1 MTGVT
6 LNLDVVSDVVCPWC
20 YIGKRRLER
29 AAALVPAIDLKIRW
43 RPFQLDSSIPRAGHE
58 RTAYMLA
65 KFGSPAAVAAA
76 EERVAAIGRELGIPF
91 DFPAIA
97 RSPNTLDAH
106 RLIRWAGEA
115 EVEADVVERLF
126 RAYFVEGEDIGDAA
140 VLADIGAAAGLDRD
154 ELAGW
159 LATEAERDEVS
170 AEVAE
175 AQRIGVTGVPCTIVE
190 GRYAVMGAQE
200 PETLARAFTDIAEEK
215 GFGAKS

>member
-1 MTGVT
+1 VT

-29 AAALVPAIDLKIRW
+29 AAELVPAVDLKIRY
-43 RPFQLDSSIPRAGHE
+43 RPFQLDAAIPREGLE
-58 RTAYMLA
+58 RKAYMEA
-65 KFGSPAAVAAA
+65 KLGGPAAVAVAHERIA
-76 EERVAAIGRELGIPF
+76 EIGEELGIPF
-91 DFPAIA
+91 DFEAISVA
-97 RSPNTLDAH
+97 PNTLDAH

-115 EVEADVVERLF
+115 GIEADVVERLF
-126 RAYFVEGEDIGDAA
+126 HAYFVAGEDIGDAE

-154 ELAGW
+154 EVARW
-159 LATEAERDEVS
+159 LATDADRDDVT

-200 PETLARAFTDIAEEK
+200 PAALARAFSEIAEEK
-215 GFGAKS
+215 KFGVKS